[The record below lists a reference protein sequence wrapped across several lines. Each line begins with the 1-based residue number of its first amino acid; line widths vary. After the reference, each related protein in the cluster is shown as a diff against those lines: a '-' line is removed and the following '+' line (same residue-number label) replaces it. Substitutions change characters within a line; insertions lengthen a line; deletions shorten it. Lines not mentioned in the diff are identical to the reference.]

1 MTVVDQYVDVSKKWF
16 AAQVTLS
23 QNWVEAR
30 QGLDQ
35 FKPGLIWGKTV
46 DTYQASVQE
55 TLDAEVAST
64 RIWFEEVMPLNDL
77 PQPAVDLMKQMQGMT
92 EKVTET
98 QQVFAD
104 NWFDLL
110 RKVDGKSLSLAV
122 VEGEQK
128 KLAPK
133 AAKKA

>member
-1 MTVVDQYVDVSKKWF
+1 MTVVDQYVDVGKKWF

-23 QNWVEAR
+23 QNWVEGM

-35 FKPGLIWGKTV
+35 FKPDLIWGKTV
-46 DTYQASVQE
+46 ETYQASVQE

-64 RIWFEEVMPLNDL
+64 RIWFEEVVPFKDL
-77 PQPAVDLMKQMQGMT
+77 PEPAVDLMKQMQGMT

-104 NWFDLL
+104 NWFNLL
-110 RKVDGKSLSLAV
+110 RQVNGKSLPLPV
-122 VEGEQK
+122 VEEEPK
-128 KLAPK
+128 KPAPK

>member
-23 QNWVEAR
+23 QNWVEAM
-30 QGLDQ
+30 QGQNQL
-35 FKPGLIWGKTV
+35 KPDLIWGKTV

-64 RIWFEEVMPLNDL
+64 RIWFEEVMPLKDL

-104 NWFDLL
+104 NWFNLL
-110 RKVDGKSLSLAV
+110 RQVDGMSLPLPAI
-122 VEGEQK
+122 EEAQK
-128 KLAPK
+128 KPTAK